1 MNIRKHIPNAITCIS
16 LISGCVATVTAL
28 DGRLWMAA
36 ACVAI
41 ASVFDFL
48 DGLSARL
55 LHAYSAIGKELD
67 SLSDIVCFGLAPGM
81 IIFSLLREASAALPF
96 GGANAYIPFVACAIP
111 VFSGLRLAKFNV
123 DDRQSASFLGLPVPA
138 HALFWSSLGYALQP
152 LAAPHALL
160 FTLLLI
166 PSILLTSCLLV
177 SEIPMFSLKTRSM
190 GWKGNEKRY
199 VLAAGALGF
208 ILLLGFQGIA
218 AAVLLY
224 VLLSVLTFK
233 KKSSHV

>member
-1 MNIRKHIPNAITCIS
+1 MNIRKHIPNAITCLS
-16 LISGCVATVTAL
+16 LISGCVATVMAL
-28 DGRLWMAA
+28 DGRLRTAA
-36 ACVAI
+36 ACVAM
-41 ASVFDFL
+41 AAVFDFL

-67 SLSDIVCFGLAPGM
+67 SLSDLVCFGLAPGM
-81 IIFSLLREASAALPF
+81 IVFSLLREASEALPF
-96 GGANAYIPFVACAIP
+96 GGANAYIPFLSCVIP

-123 DDRQSASFLGLPVPA
+123 DDRQGVSFLGLPVPA
-138 HALFWSSLGYALQP
+138 HALFWSSSGYALQP
-152 LAAPHALL
+152 LASPHALL

-166 PSILLTSCLLV
+166 PSILLSSCLLV
-177 SEIPMFSLKTRSM
+177 SEVPMFSLKIQSL

-199 VLAAGALGF
+199 ALAVGSLGF
-208 ILLLGFQGIA
+208 ILLFGFPGIA

-233 KKSSHV
+233 KENSHV